1 MDVLELC
8 TTDSVLIKSSIFR
21 HVVVVVVVGVG
32 VINLF

>member
-21 HVVVVVVVGVG
+21 HVVVVVVGVG